1 MQMPVE
7 SRRGALYPLGL
18 KLHTVVSHSTWVLR
32 TSSRTMFSTADP
44 LPGLLRLY
52 IINPDVVQ
60 GFLGVRSGNCDCLVW
75 LDSYYSL

>member
-32 TSSRTMFSTADP
+32 TSSRTMFSTA
-44 LPGLLRLY
+44 GLLRLY